1 MKKGKYQDGSIIK
14 EWGYAMKKSKTD
26 ISAITTTVVEEIM
39 ELLNTDVYKI
49 VLYGSYA
56 REDFTSESDIDIM
69 IILNCEK
76 EKVFG
81 YRKQISRIASR
92 IGLENDIEVSLLLRD
107 RNTFEEGMK
116 VLPFYKNIYREGIAL
131 YG

>member
-1 MKKGKYQDGSIIK
+1 ML
-14 EWGYAMKKSKTD
+14 EKKSEDEIKT
-26 ISAITTTVVEEIM
+26 IIAEIIGQTKS
-39 ELLNTDVYKI
+39 LLKESIYKI

-56 REDFTSESDIDIM
+56 RGDFDVESDIDVM
-69 IILNCEK
+69 IIMNCNK
-76 EKVFG
+76 EKVCS

-107 RNTFEEGMK
+107 KDTFEQGGEI
-116 VLPFYKNIYREGIAL
+116 LSFYKNIQREGIIL